1 MNNKE
6 IKKKLTKKKYHW
18 LITGVAGFIG
28 SNLLEELLLNNQK
41 VTGIDNLSNG
51 FIDNLNDVKKKVTLS
66 QWKNF
71 KFIKADICD
80 LKSNNRYLK
89 KIDFTLHQ
97 AARGSVIKSIK
108 DPIKTNKS
116 NVTGFLNILNL
127 SKKIGVK
134 SFVYASSSSIYGD
147 SKALPKVET
156 NIGNL
161 LSNYA
166 LTKKINEDY
175 SKLFFKQYG
184 FKTIG
189 LRYFNVFGKRQ
200 DPNGDYA
207 AVIPR
212 WIKKVLKNKTIEIY
226 GDGKTSRDF
235 TPISDVVQAN
245 ILSALKNLSKKNYV
259 FNVGN
264 GSRTSLNQLITKIY
278 SILKISKSNQ
288 KLKYKP
294 FRQGDIR
301 HSLANIHQIR
311 KKLNFKKSSTF
322 DYSLKLTIKWFL
334 KKNNIKNSKYILIFK

>member
-1 MNNKE
+1 MSNNQ
-6 IKKKLTKKKYHW
+6 INRILAKKKYHW

-28 SNLLEELLLNNQK
+28 SNLLEELLINNQK

-51 FIDNLNDVKKKVTLS
+51 YIDNLNDVKKNVTLK

-80 LKSNNRYLK
+80 LNSYNKYVK

-97 AARGSVIKSIK
+97 AARGSVLKSIK
-108 DPIKTNKS
+108 DPVKTNQS

-127 SKKIGVK
+127 SRKIGVK
-134 SFVYASSSSIYGD
+134 SFVYASSSSVYGD
-147 SKALPKVET
+147 SKILPKVEKKT
-156 NIGNL
+156 GNL

-184 FKTIG
+184 FKSIG

-212 WIKKVLKNKTIEIY
+212 WIKRVLKNKKIEIY

-235 TPISDVVQAN
+235 TPIADVVQAN
-245 ILSALKNLSKKNYV
+245 ILSAIKNLPKKNYV

-264 GSRTSLNQLITKIY
+264 GSRTSLKQLIDKIY
-278 SILKISKSNQ
+278 LNLKVSKSNQ
-288 KLKYKP
+288 KLVYKP

-301 HSLANIHQIR
+301 HSLASINQIR
-311 KKLNFKKSSTF
+311 KKLNFKRSSNF
-322 DYSLKLTIKWFL
+322 DRSLEFTIKWFF
-334 KKNNIKNSKYILIFK
+334 KKNV

>member
-1 MNNKE
+1 MKKNKK
-6 IKKKLTKKKYHW
+6 IQKILKKKKYHW

-28 SNLLEELLLNNQK
+28 SNLLEELLLNDQK

-51 FIDNLNDVKKKVTLS
+51 FIKNLNDVKKNVSIK
-66 QWKNF
+66 QWKKF
-71 KFIKADICD
+71 KFINADICD
-80 LKSNNRYLK
+80 LKKIKNIK

-97 AARGSVIKSIK
+97 AARGSVLKSIK
-108 DPIKTNKS
+108 DPIKTNHS

-127 SKKIGVK
+127 SKESNVK
-134 SFVYASSSSIYGD
+134 SFVYASSSSVYGD
-147 SKALPKVET
+147 SKVLPKKEFKT
-156 NIGNL
+156 GKL

-175 SKLFFKQYG
+175 SELFFKQYK

-212 WIKKVLKNKTIEIY
+212 WIKKVLKNKTVEVY

-235 TPISDVVQAN
+235 TPVSDVVEAN
-245 ILSALKNLSKKNYV
+245 ILCAIKVLPKNNYV

-264 GSRTSLNQLITKIY
+264 GRRTSLNQLIYRIY
-278 SILKISKSNQ
+278 DNLNVPRSKYN
-288 KLKYKP
+288 LKYKS

-301 HSLANIHQIR
+301 HSLASIDSI
-311 KKLNFKKSSTF
+311 KKTIGFKQTITF
-322 DYSLKLTIKWFL
+322 DQALKFTIEWFR
-334 KKNNIKNSKYILIFK
+334 KND

>member
-1 MNNKE
+1 MINKQ
-6 IKKKLTKKKYHW
+6 IKTKLAKKKYHW
-18 LITGVAGFIG
+18 LVTGVAGFIG

-51 FIDNLNDVKKKVTLS
+51 FMHNLNDVKKNVTLK

-71 KFIKADICD
+71 KFIKEDICNLD
-80 LKSNNRYLK
+80 SNNKYLK

-97 AARGSVIKSIK
+97 AARGSVLKSIK

-127 SKKIGVK
+127 SKKINVK

-147 SKALPKVET
+147 SKVLPKVET
-156 NIGNL
+156 KTGNL

-166 LTKKINEDY
+166 LTKKINEEY
-175 SKLFFKQYG
+175 SKLFFTQYG

-212 WIKKVLKNKTIEIY
+212 WIKKVLKNETIEIY

-245 ILSALKNLSKKNYV
+245 ILSATKNLSKKNYV

-264 GSRTSLNQLITKIY
+264 GSKTSLKQLIAKIY
-278 SILKISKSNQ
+278 LILKISKSNQ
-288 KLKYKP
+288 KLKYKQ

-301 HSLANIHQIR
+301 HSLANINRI
-311 KKLNFKKSSTF
+311 KKELNFKKSSTF
-322 DYSLKLTIKWFL
+322 DHSLRLTIGWFL
-334 KKNNIKNSKYILIFK
+334 KNK